1 MIEICTRSP
10 IYLFCLFSLFNK
22 HYANAYIVTRKLT
35 SFRYDFKLRVTIRYK
50 LTLICPIQW
59 HSNKTANI
67 MLKSYQFKTHCKGD
81 SHSSKTA
88 NNILPGHMTKQRWT
102 PLRLQAKYN
111 ILLGVV
117 STNVMQ
123 MNEFEYHFAFRRI
136 RRYGSIIL
144 NAVFNVSY
152 RNKRVL

>member
-35 SFRYDFKLRVTIRYK
+35 SFRYDFNIRVTIRYK
-50 LTLICPIQW
+50 LTLICPIKW

-111 ILLGVV
+111 ILLGCCFNQRNADEWIWIPFRFQ
-117 STNVMQ
+117 TDQTLRIN
-123 MNEFEYHFAFRRI
+123 NFERRFQ
-136 RRYGSIIL
+136 RL
-144 NAVFNVSY
+144 
-152 RNKRVL
+152 LQE